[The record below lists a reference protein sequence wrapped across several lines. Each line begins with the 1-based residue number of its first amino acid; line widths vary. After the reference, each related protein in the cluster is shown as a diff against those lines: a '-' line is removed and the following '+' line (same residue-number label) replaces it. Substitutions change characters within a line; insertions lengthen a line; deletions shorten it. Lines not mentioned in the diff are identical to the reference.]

1 MFVPYS
7 IKSYIPLFREYE
19 VMLVGVVLVAIILYT
34 EFTTL
39 IVPESA
45 GKVCYDLIVAKT
57 SVCP

>member
-1 MFVPYS
+1 MLIG

-19 VMLVGVVLVAIILYT
+19 VVLVGVVLVAVLLY
-34 EFTTL
+34 

>member
-1 MFVPYS
+1 MPIG

-19 VMLVGVVLVAIILYT
+19 VMLVGVVLVAIILYV
-34 EFTTL
+34 L
-39 IVPESA
+39 PESA